1 MENKEKTSAKETPE
15 EKVTATETCQEN
27 VSENETPEAKT
38 SNGEVTKKDIKPL
51 RGRRLVVSL
60 VCIGIIAYGLWR
72 LVDVFIEYT
81 ASETCNDAQIEQ
93 YITPVNLRASGYI
106 AKVCFKEHQE
116 VHKGDTLLI
125 LDDREYRIRL
135 MEAEAALK
143 DAKAGANV
151 NSATEQTTQT
161 SASVY
166 SASIDEIEVRLAK
179 LSKDIE
185 RYRNLVANKA
195 ATPIQLE
202 QLEVEYDATKKK
214 LEAARKQQEAAYKG
228 VNEVTTRRGNVDAA
242 IQRAEAAVEI
252 ARLNLSYCVVVAP
265 CDGKLGRRTIEEG
278 QMVNAGTTI
287 TYIIPDNQKWV
298 IANYKETQIENL
310 HVGQKVRMTVDAL
323 NNEVFEGTVTAISG
337 ATGAKYSL
345 VPTDNSAGNFVK
357 IQQRVPV
364 RIDFTNISKEDNDR
378 LAAGMMVVVKVE
390 RKDRQ

>member
-242 IQRAEAAVEI
+242 IQRAEAAVEM
-252 ARLNLSYCVVVAP
+252 ACLNLSYCVVVAP

>member
-72 LVDVFIEYT
+72 LVDVFIEHT

-214 LEAARKQQEAAYKG
+214 LEATRKQQEAAYKG

-242 IQRAEAAVEI
+242 IQRAEAAVEM

>member
-1 MENKEKTSAKETPE
+1 MNQQEAPEVLDNEKDTPTEETAAGDAGAP
-15 EKVTATETCQEN
+15 V
-27 VSENETPEAKT
+27 
-38 SNGEVTKKDIKPL
+38 VTKKDIKPL

-60 VCIGIIAYGLWR
+60 VGIAILAYGLWK
-72 LVDVFIEYT
+72 LVGVFRDYT
-81 ASETCNDAQIEQ
+81 ATETCNDAQVEQ
-93 YITPVNLRASGYI
+93 YIAPVNLRASGYI
-106 AKVCFKEHQE
+106 AKVCFKEHQQ

-143 DAKAGANV
+143 DAKASGNV
-151 NSATEQTTQT
+151 INASEQTTQT

-179 LSKDIE
+179 LAKDIE

-202 QLEVEYDATKKK
+202 QLEVEYEATQKK
-214 LEAARKQQEAAYKG
+214 LEATKKQQEAAYKG
-228 VNEVTTRRGNVDAA
+228 VNEVSTRRGSVAAA
-242 IQRAEAAVEI
+242 IQRAEAAVEM
-252 ARLNLSYCVVVAP
+252 AKLNLSYCVVVAP

-278 QMVNAGTTI
+278 QMVNSGTTI
-287 TYIIPDNQKWV
+287 TYIIPNNQKWV
-298 IANYKETQIENL
+298 IANYKETQVENL

-323 NNEVFEGTVTAISG
+323 DNKVFEGTVTAISG
-337 ATGAKYSL
+337 ATGSKYSL

-364 RIDFTNISKEDNDR
+364 RIDFSNLSAEDNNR
-378 LAAGMMVVVKVE
+378 LAAGMMVVVKAE
-390 RKDRQ
+390 KTDRRK